1 MFILKVENEGFVGGG
16 ATIACGGLGRDQE
29 VGYYEGIGALKY
41 INMSDDIVEN
51 GRDLSFGDLRGR
63 RYLRK
68 GGTYQDSTKNSTSF
82 EIAGGVVSGNS
93 KES

>member
-68 GGTYQDSTKNSTSF
+68 GRD
-82 EIAGGVVSGNS
+82 VPRLH
-93 KES
+93 KEFHKFRDCGRCCQRQ